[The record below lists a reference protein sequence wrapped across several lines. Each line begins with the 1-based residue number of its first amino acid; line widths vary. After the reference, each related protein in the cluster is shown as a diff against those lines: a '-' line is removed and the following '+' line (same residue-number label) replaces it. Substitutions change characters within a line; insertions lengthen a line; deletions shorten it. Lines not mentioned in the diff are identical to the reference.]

1 MYICFYFCC
10 VNLVE
15 TVLPSVCSEFS
26 LSVFWNG
33 IDFYIIN
40 VSLYRDVFFSMQN
53 PHRKYTKIGTLRKWA
68 GIVSAICRTQELK
81 NNFETGPRCFSSF
94 LYILCRPM
102 GQTRGRIF
110 KFYGI
115 DSNESIPP
123 DYAARRAGTIKLFL
137 LGP

>member
-40 VSLYRDVFFSMQN
+40 VSLYRDVFFSMQRVMPIDVTRRCALN
-53 PHRKYTKIGTLRKWA
+53 TKK
-68 GIVSAICRTQELK
+68 SAK
-81 NNFETGPRCFSSF
+81 
-94 LYILCRPM
+94 
-102 GQTRGRIF
+102 
-110 KFYGI
+110 
-115 DSNESIPP
+115 
-123 DYAARRAGTIKLFL
+123 
-137 LGP
+137 